1 MDATET
7 ACGDRYVLQRYL
19 DMAVSFGLLAVQ
31 ASSHPGGDIHR
42 DLSSHEIA
50 RLNGVERA
58 SAGGKKRRAI
68 MSSSYTVRM
77 LRGIIPLHGAH
88 ETTDCQ
94 LTRSSHLRQLRQEK
108 VEEKNPTRPP
118 GVGTA
123 IGNRSGYGIQYS

>member
-1 MDATET
+1 M
-7 ACGDRYVLQRYL
+7 
-19 DMAVSFGLLAVQ
+19 FN
-31 ASSHPGGDIHR
+31 R

-94 LTRSSHLRQLRQEK
+94 LTRSSHLQQLRQEK
-108 VEEKNPTRPP
+108 VEVTVTDREMA
-118 GVGTA
+118 TA
-123 IGNRSGYGIQYS
+123 TLVRRRYLCDTLMYARR